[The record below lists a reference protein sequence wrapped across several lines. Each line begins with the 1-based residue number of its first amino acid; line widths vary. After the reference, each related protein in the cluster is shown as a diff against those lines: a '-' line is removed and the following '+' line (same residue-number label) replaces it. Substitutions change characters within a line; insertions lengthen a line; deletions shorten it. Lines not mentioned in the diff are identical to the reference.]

1 MSHLIPL
8 PAPLLAETVHVLVSA
23 HVVSTGLRHAHAQ
36 LTMRPPE
43 KLRKPEA
50 EGGLVPPDVMCM
62 RFPCVSCVRGH
73 FMC

>member
-8 PAPLLAETVHVLVSA
+8 PAPLLAETVHVLVGA
-23 HVVSTGLRHAHAQ
+23 HVVSMGLRHAHAQ

-50 EGGLVPPDVMCM
+50 LVPPDDMCM
-62 RFPCVSCVRGH
+62 RFP
-73 FMC
+73 

>member
-8 PAPLLAETVHVLVSA
+8 PAPLVAETVHVLVCA
-23 HVVSTGLRHAHAQ
+23 HVVSMALPHAHARR
-36 LTMRPPE
+36 TTRPPE

-50 EGGLVPPDVMCM
+50 PVPPDDMCM
-62 RFPCVSCVRGH
+62 RFPCVLCVRGH

>member
-8 PAPLLAETVHVLVSA
+8 PAPPLVAETVHVLVRA
-23 HVVSTGLRHAHAQ
+23 VRVALPHARARR
-36 LTMRPPE
+36 TTRPPE

-50 EGGLVPPDVMCM
+50 PVPPDDMCM
-62 RFPCVSCVRGH
+62 RFPSVLCVRGH